1 MQKSEKLCI
10 NRISMCPLLFV
21 YRCKSKIRQLRIDII
36 WESTEDMPLDSFS
49 RWQIDDSRLGARI
62 CTVS

>member
-36 WESTEDMPLDSFS
+36 WESIKDMPLDSFS